1 MSNKS
6 FIYFF
11 ILCDNV
17 RNNQQIIVSNIAI
30 NIVQKAWNTDNR
42 DYVRTYSNKTLGYPD
57 GIVYKYI
64 VIHVMRNISFT
75 GIIFQAP

>member
-6 FIYFF
+6 FIYFL

-30 NIVQKAWNTDNR
+30 NIVQKAWNTDKR
-42 DYVRTYSNKTLGYPD
+42 DYIRICTNKTLGYPD
-57 GIVYKYI
+57 RVVYKCI
-64 VIHVMRNISFT
+64 GISFT
-75 GIIFQAP
+75 GIIFQAH